1 VLEERRQLVGS
12 EPADLRPQSE
22 APGVGVGVGTGCGVG
37 VGVGTGCGV
46 VAGVALAEFD
56 GEPVPAAF
64 VARTVKVY
72 FVPFV
77 RPVTE

>member
-1 VLEERRQLVGS
+1 
-12 EPADLRPQSE
+12 
-22 APGVGVGVGTGCGVG
+22 
-37 VGVGTGCGV
+37 V

-72 FVPFV
+72 FVPSV